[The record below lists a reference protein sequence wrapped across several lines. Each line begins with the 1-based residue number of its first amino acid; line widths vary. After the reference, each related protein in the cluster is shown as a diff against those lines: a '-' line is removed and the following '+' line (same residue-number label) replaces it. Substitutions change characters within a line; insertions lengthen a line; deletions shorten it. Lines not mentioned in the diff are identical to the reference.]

1 MNKSKKYT
9 ANVVEIC
16 ENGDAILQFSEE
28 MIKDL
33 EWNINDVLSI
43 TMVDGA
49 VHLKNITKYPEL
61 FKE

>member
-1 MNKSKKYT
+1 MKKYS
-9 ANVVEIC
+9 AEVVEVC

-43 TMVDGA
+43 TMIDGA
-49 VHLKNITKYPEL
+49 VHLKNITKVEDA
-61 FKE
+61 